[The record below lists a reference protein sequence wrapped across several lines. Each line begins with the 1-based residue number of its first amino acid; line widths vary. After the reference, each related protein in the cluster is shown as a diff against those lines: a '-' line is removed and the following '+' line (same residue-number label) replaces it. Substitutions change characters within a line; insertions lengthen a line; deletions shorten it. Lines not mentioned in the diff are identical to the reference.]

1 MFGEEGGDMRY
12 TFVVPG
18 VPSNLY
24 LGGLGFRAGGSL
36 TLALAPADQALLTRV
51 GGVVGMIPLL
61 GMIPEVVRGDV
72 GVTCGGGPYVSR
84 GGGVSDRALKEQLGD
99 SVGTDAPESKSS
111 VVGALCSG
119 VSSAGLYGNAVSGI
133 GVSFSFLSGI
143 NASFSLLSGIGVSFS
158 LWTSGL
164 LSMTS
169 VTFGVSMQMSG
180 VSLMDT
186 VEEISSDVVFRGS
199 SFFTAGIFSNLRY

>member
-36 TLALAPADQALLTRV
+36 TLALAPADQAILTRV

-61 GMIPEVVRGDV
+61 GMIPGVVRDDV
-72 GVTCGGGPYVSR
+72 GVDGGGGPDVSR
-84 GGGVSDRALKEQLGD
+84 RGSVSGGAPKASLGD
-99 SVGTDAPESKSS
+99 SIGTDAPESKRC
-111 VVGALCSG
+111 VVSTLCSG
-119 VSSAGLYGNAVSGI
+119 VGSTGLYGHAVSGT

-143 NASFSLLSGIGVSFS
+143 DVLFSLLSGIGVSFS
-158 LWTSGL
+158 LLSSGS

-169 VTFGVSMQMSG
+169 VILTSLQMSR
-180 VSLMDT
+180 VSLMDA
-186 VEEISSDVVFRGS
+186 VEEISSAAVFRGS
-199 SFFTAGIFSNLRY
+199 SSFTT

>member
-61 GMIPEVVRGDV
+61 GMIPGVVRGDV
-72 GVTCGGGPYVSR
+72 CITCGRGSKVSR
-84 GGGVSDRALKEQLGD
+84 GGGVSGGAPKE
-99 SVGTDAPESKSS
+99 
-111 VVGALCSG
+111 
-119 VSSAGLYGNAVSGI
+119 
-133 GVSFSFLSGI
+133 
-143 NASFSLLSGIGVSFS
+143 
-158 LWTSGL
+158 
-164 LSMTS
+164 
-169 VTFGVSMQMSG
+169 
-180 VSLMDT
+180 
-186 VEEISSDVVFRGS
+186 
-199 SFFTAGIFSNLRY
+199 

>member
-61 GMIPEVVRGDV
+61 GMIPGVVRCDV
-72 GVTCGGGPYVSR
+72 GVNGGGGSDVSR
-84 GGGVSDRALKEQLGD
+84 SGSVSGEAPKASLGD
-99 SVGTDAPESKSS
+99 SVGTDAPEWKSC
-111 VVGALCSG
+111 VVGTLCSC
-119 VSSAGLYGNAVSGI
+119 VSSAGWYGNAVSGI
-133 GVSFSFLSGI
+133 GVLVSFLLGI
-143 NASFSLLSGIGVSFS
+143 DVSFSLL
-158 LWTSGL
+158 
-164 LSMTS
+164 
-169 VTFGVSMQMSG
+169 SG

-186 VEEISSDVVFRGS
+186 VDEISSDAVFRGS
-199 SFFTAGIFSNLRY
+199 STFTTGIFLNLRY